1 VGCTPD
7 RIRLVLVLGGVLDS
21 VSGGDSV
28 SVLKRDVV
36 DVVVDDADD
45 ADDEDGDI
53 RRFSRY
59 DNVVE
64 EDVDTDVCILDRVC

>member
-1 VGCTPD
+1 MGCTPD

-36 DVVVDDADD
+36 DVVV
-45 ADDEDGDI
+45 
-53 RRFSRY
+53 
-59 DNVVE
+59 
-64 EDVDTDVCILDRVC
+64 EDVEVGLDFQDLVEGCMLS

>member
-1 VGCTPD
+1 MGCTPD

-36 DVVVDDADD
+36 DVVVEDVVDDE
-45 ADDEDGDI
+45 EDGDI

-59 DNVVE
+59 DDVE
-64 EDVDTDVCILDRVC
+64 EGVDTDVCILDRVC